1 MGETL
6 RDIVAGAVAGSAGIY
21 VGYPLDSIKVR
32 LQTQTQGVS
41 GAGAGSVRP
50 PSYSGILDALRSMLR
65 ESGGWRVL
73 FRGVA
78 SPLLASVPVSA
89 VTFGVQGAALRG
101 IKQRRPDWSPA
112 ASHAVAGAL
121 SGLAQVPFSCPS
133 ELIKTQLQA
142 RPALVATYGSS
153 TVVAA
158 SRILREY
165 GSAGLARG
173 LGLTLTR
180 DTAAYA
186 IYFSTYDVL
195 KAYFARRAVREAR
208 EEDAGAGHSSSS
220 SSSSSSPSPAPT
232 SSSSSPTS
240 APAQHLSAGALMFCG
255 GMAGVASWVFLHPI
269 DVLKSLQQGLPL
281 STPRRDRTVAHI
293 FASNL
298 KASGPRF
305 LLRGL
310 LATSIRAFPASA
322 ITFPAFEWSVS
333 LLDPIFR
340 PGEARPE
347 GIVAQHAA
355 VAAAMRA
362 THPAGEDGG
371 PDEGGVAFDLELESV
386 PGGAV

>member
-32 LQTQTQGVS
+32 LQTQTGVAAGAGA
-41 GAGAGSVRP
+41 GAGAGSVHP

-208 EEDAGAGHSSSS
+208 EEDAGAGH
-220 SSSSSSPSPAPT
+220 T
-232 SSSSSPTS
+232 SPTS

-333 LLDPIFR
+333 LLDPVFR